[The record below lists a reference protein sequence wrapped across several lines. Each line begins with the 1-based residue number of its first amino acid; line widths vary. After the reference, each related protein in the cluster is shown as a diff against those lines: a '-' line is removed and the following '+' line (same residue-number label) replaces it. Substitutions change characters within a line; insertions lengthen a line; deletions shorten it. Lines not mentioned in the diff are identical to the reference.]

1 MVTTKRYLHDRFVLF
16 FLAVNA
22 FLALAIIA
30 SVLFRLG
37 DTSDGYIQQYRSN
50 LGLNGYR
57 VGGVGQIISF
67 AIFAIM
73 VFVFQVVI
81 SFRVY
86 DIKKQA
92 AWVVLVLS
100 TLLLILSLFVSS
112 ALIQLR

>member
-16 FLAVNA
+16 FLAINA
-22 FLALAIIA
+22 FLLLAIVV

-37 DTSDGYIQQYRSN
+37 DTSDSYIQQYRSN

-57 VGGVGQIISF
+57 VGGVGEMISF
-67 AIFAIM
+67 TIFAAM
-73 VFVFQVVI
+73 VFAFQLII

-92 AWVVLVLS
+92 SWVVLVLS
-100 TLLLILSLFVSS
+100 TLLLVLTLFVSS

>member
-16 FLAVNA
+16 FLAINA
-22 FLALAIIA
+22 FLLLAIL
-30 SVLFRLG
+30 VGVFFRLG

-57 VGGVGQIISF
+57 VGGVGEMISF
-67 AIFAIM
+67 AIFGVM
-73 VFVFQVVI
+73 VFAFQLII

-100 TLLLILSLFVSS
+100 TLLLVLTLFVSS

>member
-1 MVTTKRYLHDRFVLF
+1 VLF
-16 FLAVNA
+16 FLAVNT
-22 FLALAIIA
+22 FLALAVIA
-30 SVLFRLG
+30 SVLLRLG

-57 VGGVGQIISF
+57 VGGVGEMVSF
-67 AIFAIM
+67 VVFAVIL
-73 VFVFQVVI
+73 FVFQLFI

-92 AWVVLVLS
+92 AWTVLVLT